1 MRDAFQG
8 VRGIFGCA
16 CRAGLLSKG
25 NPYGKVSIN
34 IDETASYFV
43 SGCPKKRQLI
53 LAHLVLYGAAVSAAA
68 AAAVV
73 VVPGDA
79 VVVAVPVPGEVAEE
93 EAAPHRVAR
102 HPTKAPTGLSIQSA
116 TEGKCY
122 PF

>member
-16 CRAGLLSKG
+16 CRAGLLSNG

-68 AAAVV
+68 AV

-79 VVVAVPVPGEVAEE
+79 VGVAVPVPGEVAEE

-116 TEGKCY
+116 ATEGKCY

>member
-1 MRDAFQG
+1 MRQH
-8 VRGIFGCA
+8 RT
-16 CRAGLLSKG
+16 LL
-25 NPYGKVSIN
+25 PAIP
-34 IDETASYFV
+34 T
-43 SGCPKKRQLI
+43 QLY
-53 LAHLVLYGAAVSAAA
+53 LPHLVLYGAAVSAAA
-68 AAAVV
+68 AV

-79 VVVAVPVPGEVAEE
+79 VGVAVPVPGEVAEE